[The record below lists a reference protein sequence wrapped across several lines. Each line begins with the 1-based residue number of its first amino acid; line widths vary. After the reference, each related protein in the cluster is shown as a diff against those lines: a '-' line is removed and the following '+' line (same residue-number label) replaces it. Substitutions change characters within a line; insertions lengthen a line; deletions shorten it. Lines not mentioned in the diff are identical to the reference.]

1 METKI
6 NIINLPD
13 FKNADIQSTYI
24 FDNDFRFEPNDNIN
38 IDINITVHVP
48 IGEVKVTE
56 YGTSQQ
62 IESKRVNKSCF
73 ITVSITDICYNINK
87 NGITSRIINVEL
99 PNGYR
104 ELFNTIIS
112 SEIQA
117 ANIDFE

>member
-6 NIINLPD
+6 NIINLPG

-38 IDINITVHVP
+38 IDINITVYVP

>member
-6 NIINLPD
+6 NIINLPG
-13 FKNADIQSTYI
+13 FKNADIQNTYI

-38 IDINITVHVP
+38 IDVNIIVHVP

-73 ITVSITDICYNINK
+73 IRVSITDISYNINK